1 MAMRRLLLVEFPGVD
16 SHVASRGHVS
26 GLNHRDVRVCAQH
39 PTAIV
44 HAMERFDAQVL
55 ESGVRNCG

>member
-16 SHVASRGHVS
+16 GHVASRGDVN
-26 GLNHRDVRVCAQH
+26 GLNHRDIAACAQH
-39 PTAIV
+39 PTAIA
-44 HAMERFDAQVL
+44 HAMEGFDAQVI